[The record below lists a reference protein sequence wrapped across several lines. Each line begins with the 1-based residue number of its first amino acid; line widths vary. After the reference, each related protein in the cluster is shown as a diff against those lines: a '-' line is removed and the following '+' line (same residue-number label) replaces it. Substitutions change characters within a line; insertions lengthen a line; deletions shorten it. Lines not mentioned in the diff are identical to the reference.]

1 MHAFVRRGL
10 YGTLTAG
17 GLMLLAAAAAS
28 ADTTGNH
35 SIAGGT
41 QILAPVTA
49 PASVHGNAVSVL
61 GRSSTSSAA
70 IGGAGQSPTTSRSA
84 GATTSGTRGFAS
96 GMQVVSP
103 VTVPVNLSGNAISV
117 LGSSST
123 SKASTNATRTSGT
136 DAGRTAASTSGDGGA
151 GSGTQVVAPV
161 SAPLNVGGNAIS
173 VLGTSSTTSSGAGP
187 NGSGGSRAGVDPAST
202 SGRHSVGSGTQALI
216 PVNAPV
222 AADGNAIAVLGRSS
236 SDPAGPGSGSSTGSG
251 GAASSSDS
259 TAGATTSGDH
269 GLASGTQ
276 ILIPV
281 YAPVST
287 GGNSVSLLGDARSGA
302 GTDGANPS
310 SSHPAQPNAPAGS
323 GQTTQGHEYPGAGA
337 GQDPTAPAHEP
348 APMGPFGLGGANGGQ
363 GWGAP
368 VCADVM
374 PTGASHAKAG
384 AAVNGAHHQ
393 ALGSA
398 SASAAGVGGRGSRGA
413 AGPVPCTANIA
424 LMNAARQEPRTAGLG
439 SPDFASTALSAALLL
454 LLGASVGSAFR
465 KKVRRPR
472 A

>member
-1 MHAFVRRGL
+1 MHAYVRRGL

-28 ADTTGNH
+28 ADTTGKH

-70 IGGAGQSPTTSRSA
+70 TGGAAQSPTASRSA
-84 GATTSGTRGFAS
+84 GATTSGTRGLAS
-96 GMQVVSP
+96 GTQVVSP
-103 VTVPVNLSGNAISV
+103 VTVPVNVSGNAISA

-123 SKASTNATRTSGT
+123 STASTNATRTSGT
-136 DAGRTAASTSGDGGA
+136 DAGGTAASTSGDGGA

-161 SAPLNVGGNAIS
+161 SAPLNVEGNAIS

-187 NGSGGSRAGVDPAST
+187 NGSGGSRAGADPAST
-202 SGRHSVGSGTQALI
+202 SGSHSAGSGTQVLI

-236 SDPAGPGSGSSTGSG
+236 S
-251 GAASSSDS
+251 AS
-259 TAGATTSGDH
+259 A
-269 GLASGTQ
+269 
-276 ILIPV
+276 
-281 YAPVST
+281 

-302 GTDGANPS
+302 GTDDATPS
-310 SSHPAQPNAPAGS
+310 SGHPADPHALAGS
-323 GQTTQGHEYPGAGA
+323 GQTSTQGHEHPGAGA
-337 GQDPTAPAHEP
+337 GQDPTAPGHEP

-374 PTGASHAKAG
+374 PTGAPHAKAG

-393 ALGSA
+393 APGSA
-398 SASAAGVGGRGSRGA
+398 SASAAGVGGSGPLSA
-413 AGPVPCTANIA
+413 AGTVPCTANIA
-424 LMNAARQEPRTAGLG
+424 LMNAARQEARTAGLG
-439 SPDFASTALSAALLL
+439 SPDFAGTALSAALLL
-454 LLGASVGSAFR
+454 VLGASVASAFR

-472 A
+472 AYA